1 MRFYISY
8 FKLRFITA
16 LQYRAAAIAGL
27 TTQFFFGIVFIMVY
41 VAFYE
46 SKAATLPMQLN
57 ELVSYL
63 WLNQAFFALINLL
76 YNDIEIINLIKTGD
90 LAYELARPKQIYT
103 MWYAKIIG
111 QRLAMVTLR
120 AFPVLII
127 TMFLP
132 EPYNLGLPITL
143 SNFILFLITLLV
155 GALLMTAI
163 VTLYHILMLYT
174 LDEKGIT
181 NIFIVLADILS
192 GLVVPIP
199 FFPDWLQKITTY
211 LPFRY
216 VSDLPFRLYTGN
228 ISLHDGIIGLIVQL
242 IWLLIIVTISYLLTK
257 KSLKRIVVQGG

>member
-1 MRFYISY
+1 MRFYLSY

-16 LQYRAAAIAGL
+16 LQYRTAAIAGL

-46 SKAATLPMQLN
+46 SKASVLPMQLN

-76 YNDIEIINLIKTGD
+76 YNDTEIINLIKTGD
-90 LAYELARPKQIYT
+90 LAYELARPKQIYP

-127 TMFLP
+127 TMLLP
-132 EPYNLGLPITL
+132 EPYNLGLPVTL
-143 SNFILFLITLLV
+143 SNFILFLITLVV

-228 ISLHDGIIGLIVQL
+228 ISIYDGIIGLIVQL
-242 IWLLIIVTISYLLTK
+242 TWLLITITISYALTK
-257 KSLKRIVVQGG
+257 KTLKRIVVQGG